1 MVTVQKVDESN
12 KELFVR
18 QVKPDVIKHVFAF
31 YDIQHDPEHTTI
43 HACFK
48 NSSLLGY
55 ILLYT
60 ATDVPSIVL
69 ECEENIAET
78 LIDYAPEDH
87 FVLHASPDLLPIV
100 KRRFS
105 DAKSYVENWMLI
117 RKENAKFFNSGLVRR
132 LSNRKDAPMLAK
144 LVLNRRDRP
153 RRDLKRYIDW
163 IAKMPI
169 YGVFRGDELV
179 SYAGSFIQMPQIW
192 MIGGVYTHPDH
203 RNKGYALLATSAVT
217 KEALQKAEM
226 AALFVR
232 SDNYS
237 AIRVYEK
244 IGYQKIGE
252 KLWVDVG
259 TGLKP

>member
-1 MVTVQKVDESN
+1 MVTVEKLDESN
-12 KELFVR
+12 KELFIKQVR
-18 QVKPDVIKHVFAF
+18 TDVIRHVFAF
-31 YDIQHDPEHTTI
+31 YDVQHDPQHTTI
-43 HACFK
+43 HACFR

-60 ATDVPSIVL
+60 ATDVPSVIL

-78 LIDYAPEDH
+78 LIAFAPENH
-87 FVLHASPDLLPIV
+87 FVIHSPPSLLPIV

-105 DAKSYVENWMLI
+105 DAKSYVENWMLV
-117 RKENAKFFNSGLVRR
+117 RKENAKFISSTLVRR
-132 LSNRKDAPMLAK
+132 LSSKKDASMFAK
-144 LVLNRRDRP
+144 LVLNRKDRP
-153 RRDLKRYIDW
+153 KRNLKIYVDW

-169 YGVFRGDELV
+169 YGVFEGDDIV
-179 SYAGSFIQMPQIW
+179 SYAGSFIQTPQIW
-192 MIGGVYTHPDH
+192 MIGGVYTDPDH
-203 RNKGYALLATSAVT
+203 RNKGYASLATSAVT
-217 KEALQKAEM
+217 EEALQKAEM